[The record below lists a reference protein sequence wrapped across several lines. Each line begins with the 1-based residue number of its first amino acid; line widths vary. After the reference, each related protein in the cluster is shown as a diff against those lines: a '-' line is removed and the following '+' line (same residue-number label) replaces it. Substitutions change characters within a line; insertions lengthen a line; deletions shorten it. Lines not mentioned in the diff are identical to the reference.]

1 MPIRLLDETIAAQI
15 AAGEVVERPASVVKE
30 LVENALDAGA
40 RRIVVEVRGGGL
52 REIRV
57 QDDGCGIPADE
68 VELAF
73 ARHATSKLQSAEDLW
88 AIRTLG
94 FRGEALPSIASV
106 AQVICITRVAEAE
119 LGAELRVAGGEVQSR
134 LPCGCPVGTT
144 ITVRNLFY
152 NTPVRR
158 EYLRSEA
165 TETGA
170 INAIVQQYAL
180 AYPEVSFS
188 LVVDGRFVFQT
199 AGDGDLR
206 AVAVELYGLE
216 VGRALLPVQAE
227 AGADEL
233 WVSVRGLIS
242 PPELTRSSR
251 SYLSLFANRRALQP
265 RGALAAV
272 VENAY
277 HTMLMKGRFPIA
289 VIDLRVH
296 PAAIDVNVHPT
307 KSEVKFR
314 YPAHVHS
321 VLGRAIRDA
330 LISGADV
337 PVWDA
342 PDPATAHRRFELR
355 RLGQEPPSP
364 PPSAWGVGP
373 AAWDRDRSRRDAGS
387 PAVHL
392 TTPLPLP
399 PSDTPV
405 APESSVP
412 IAPPTAEPAPV
423 PAPSPSSLPPLR
435 VVGQVGLT
443 YIVAEAPEGMYLI
456 DQHAAHE
463 RITYEKLMNQYAQR
477 AVESQQLLMP
487 QAVELSPEASTLL
500 LGNAEKLAEWGFVL
514 EPWGTGVL
522 VRAMPATLPLDELA
536 QALHEMAERLAG
548 RGGSSPLEW
557 REAMLITLACHT
569 SVRAGQPLS
578 HEEMRHLLRQLE
590 QCVNPRT
597 CPHGRPTM
605 ILMTPSQLE
614 RQFGR
619 RV

>member
-40 RRIVVEVRGGGL
+40 RRIVVDARGGGL

-73 ARHATSKLQSAEDLW
+73 ARHATSKLVSADDLW

-106 AQVICITRVAEAE
+106 AQVICTTRVAEAE
-119 LGAELRVAGGEVQSR
+119 LGVELRIAGGEVQSR
-134 LPCGCPVGTT
+134 QPCGCPVGTT
-144 ITVRNLFY
+144 ISVRNLFY

-165 TETGA
+165 TETSA
-170 INAIVQQYAL
+170 LIAIVQQYAL
-180 AYPEVSFS
+180 AYPEVSFHLS
-188 LVVDGRFVFQT
+188 VDGRVIWQT
-199 AGDGDLR
+199 SGDGDLR
-206 AVAVELYGLE
+206 AVAIEVYGLE
-216 VGRALLPVQAE
+216 IGRALLPVQAE
-227 AGADEL
+227 AGDGET
-233 WVSVRGLIS
+233 WVAVRGLIS
-242 PPELTRSSR
+242 PPDLTRSSR
-251 SYLSLFANRRALQP
+251 NFLSLFANRRALQP

-272 VENAY
+272 VEQAY

-289 VIDLRVH
+289 ILDVRVH
-296 PAAIDVNVHPT
+296 PAAIDANVHPT

-314 YPAHVHS
+314 YAAHVYS
-321 VLGRAIRDA
+321 VLGRAIRET
-330 LISGADV
+330 LLSGAGV
-337 PVWDA
+337 PTWDA
-342 PDPATAHRRFELR
+342 PDPATAQRRFELR
-355 RLGQEPPSP
+355 RLGQETAPA
-364 PPSAWGVGP
+364 PSAWGVG
-373 AAWDRDRSRRDAGS
+373 ASAWDRERSRWDTG
-387 PAVHL
+387 PAVEAQNQ
-392 TTPLPLP
+392 PLRLP
-399 PSDTPV
+399 PAPAPDPEPV
-405 APESSVP
+405 A
-412 IAPPTAEPAPV
+412 APPPPTPA
-423 PAPSPSSLPPLR
+423 ATLPPLR

-463 RITYEKLMNQYAQR
+463 RITYEKLMNQYASR
-477 AVESQQLLMP
+477 AIETQQLLLP
-487 QAVELSPEASTLL
+487 QAVALSPEASALL
-500 LGNAEKLAEWGFVL
+500 LGNAEQLAEWGFAL
-514 EPWGTGVL
+514 EPWGNGVL
-522 VRAMPATLPLDELA
+522 VRAVPATLPIEEIA
-536 QALHEMAERLAG
+536 QTLHEIAERLAG

-557 REAMLITLACHT
+557 REAMLITLACHN

-578 HEEMRHLLRQLE
+578 HEEMRQLLLQLE
-590 QCVNPRT
+590 QCVSPRT

-605 ILMTPSQLE
+605 ILMTPAQLE

>member
-15 AAGEVVERPASVVKE
+15 AAGEVVERPASVAKE

-57 QDDGCGIPADE
+57 QDDGCGISAEE

-73 ARHATSKLQSAEDLW
+73 ARHATSKLHSADDLW

-106 AQVICITRVAEAE
+106 AQVICVTRVADAE
-119 LGAELRVAGGEVQSR
+119 LGVELRIAGGEVQSR
-134 LPCGCPVGTT
+134 LPCGCPAGTT

-170 INAIVQQYAL
+170 ISAIVQQYAL

-188 LVVDGRFVFQT
+188 LVIDGRLAFQT
-199 AGDGDLR
+199 TGDGDLR
-206 AVAVELYGLE
+206 AVVVELYGLE

-227 AGADEL
+227 VGDGEL
-233 WVSVRGLIS
+233 WVAVNGLIS
-242 PPELTRSSR
+242 PPDLTRSSR
-251 SYLSLFANRRALQP
+251 SYLSFFANRRALQP

-272 VENAY
+272 VESAY

-289 VIDLRVH
+289 IIDLRVH

-321 VLGRAIRDA
+321 VLGQAIRDA
-330 LISGADV
+330 LIKGSDI
-337 PVWDA
+337 PVWEA
-342 PDPATAHRRFELR
+342 PDPATAQRRFELR
-355 RLGQEPPSP
+355 RLGQEQASSP
-364 PPSAWGVGP
+364 ATWGVGAP
-373 AAWDRDRSRRDAGS
+373 AWDRERAHWDVG
-387 PAVHL
+387 
-392 TTPLPLP
+392 
-399 PSDTPV
+399 TPV
-405 APESSVP
+405 SRSEPSLLVSPVAVPTSNTAVPTPDASFATSSS
-412 IAPPTAEPAPV
+412 A
-423 PAPSPSSLPPLR
+423 LPPLR

-477 AVESQQLLMP
+477 AVESQQLLIP
-487 QAVELSPEASTLL
+487 RAVELSPEASTLL

-522 VRAMPATLPLDELA
+522 VRAIPATLPPDELT
-536 QALHEMAERLAG
+536 QALHEVAERLAG

-578 HEEMRHLLRQLE
+578 HDEMRHLLRQLE
-590 QCVNPRT
+590 QCVSPRT

-605 ILMTPSQLE
+605 ILMTPAQLE

>member
-40 RRIVVEVRGGGL
+40 RRIVVEARGGGL

-106 AQVICITRVAEAE
+106 AQVICVTRVAEAE
-119 LGAELRVAGGEVQSR
+119 LGVELRIAGGEVQSR

-170 INAIVQQYAL
+170 ISAIVQQYAL

-188 LVVDGRFVFQT
+188 LVVDGRVMFQT

-233 WVSVRGLIS
+233 WVAVRGLIS
-242 PPELTRSSR
+242 PPDLTRSSR

-289 VIDLRVH
+289 ILDLRVH

-314 YPAHVHS
+314 YAAHVHS

-330 LISGADV
+330 LISGADI

-342 PDPATAHRRFELR
+342 PDPATAQRRFELR

-364 PPSAWGVGP
+364 SPSAWGVGA
-373 AAWDRDRSRRDAGS
+373 AAWDRDRSRWDAGA
-387 PAVHL
+387 PAAHL
-392 TTPLPLP
+392 ATPLPLP
-399 PSDTPV
+399 PAAEPV
-405 APESSVP
+405 APEPS
-412 IAPPTAEPAPV
+412 APV
-423 PAPSPSSLPPLR
+423 APAVAMPNAAPASTPSALPPLR

-477 AVESQQLLMP
+477 AVETQQLLLP
-487 QAVELSPEASTLL
+487 QAVELSPEASALL
-500 LGNAEKLAEWGFVL
+500 LGNAEKLAEWGFAL

-578 HEEMRHLLRQLE
+578 HEEMRQLIRQLE
-590 QCVNPRT
+590 QCASPRT

-605 ILMTPSQLE
+605 ILMTPAQLE